1 MLHAQPNS
9 GHTET
14 LYTWEKCMC
23 IHILM
28 CVACCSKVN
37 CNGCVDKSCIH
48 ALYFTYV
55 CTYDM
60 TVYHLHAGPFNKH
73 PEPVL
78 KSDGAVIGPGACC
91 IVRGPNDT
99 EWMLYHSWNQ
109 DRTYRAMSI
118 AELTWHEDKPVVH
131 ASWGKP
137 QHAPF
142 L

>member
-1 MLHAQPNS
+1 
-9 GHTET
+9 
-14 LYTWEKCMC
+14 
-23 IHILM
+23 
-28 CVACCSKVN
+28 
-37 CNGCVDKSCIH
+37 
-48 ALYFTYV
+48 
-55 CTYDM
+55 M

-78 KSDGAVIGPGACC
+78 KSDGAVVGPGACC

-142 L
+142 S